1 MFLLYSCNEMEEKFN
16 IEKELKK
23 LPQKPGVYI
32 MHDKDDKIIYVG
44 KAISLKRRVT
54 SYFRKTKKTQ
64 RILNMVALIDHFE
77 YIVCDNEAEAL
88 VLECNLIKK
97 NMPKFNVLLK
107 DDKTYPYIKINVKA
121 KFPDVYITRRVLN
134 DGARYFGPY
143 PNSGAAKE
151 MVEFIKTRFKIR
163 QCKSFKYKDRACL
176 NYYIKK
182 CSGPCMGYISEADYR
197 KRINQII
204 SILDGNVKDVEKE
217 LKNEMELASQK
228 MEYEKAALL
237 RDELYAVQAISQR
250 QKVANISDNDI
261 DVIGFA
267 KNNEKICV
275 EVFYIRNSKMIG
287 RDSFFLNGL
296 NDEADSELTE
306 EFIER
311 FYSDKDIL
319 PNKIMCRNDFEDRE
333 IFEQYLTK
341 KAGRNVEIKVPKI
354 GEKVRL
360 VEMAENNAKITLENK
375 EKSHKNVIV
384 ELKDTLGLSRLPRKI
399 ESFDISNI
407 SGTYMVAGMCVMI
420 DGQIR
425 KNLSRRFKIKTVIG
439 QDDPKSMEEVVTRR
453 LRHSINLMGELEQKN
468 AIDSKDNQNT
478 NKTNENNAEQGVNN
492 AIESNDNQDTNKTNE
507 SNAKQGVNNVLD
519 SKVNSSA
526 INENNYNLSED
537 NSMDDEGIKDNL
549 LNRIDWD
556 RVKKLPKEILQ
567 KYDSSKGFGRLP
579 DLILA
584 DGGITQIRATK
595 AAIRNIEN
603 EIGATLNIAVYGMVK
618 NDKHQTRA
626 LMDENR
632 NEMEISED
640 LFNLITNFQNEVHNT
655 AIGYHKM
662 LRDKSMVKSELDNI
676 SGIGNVKKIELL
688 KKFGSVENIAKASVD
703 EIASVKGINK
713 ELAEKIS
720 KELTK
725 KF

>member
-1 MFLLYSCNEMEEKFN
+1 
-16 IEKELKK
+16 
-23 LPQKPGVYI
+23 
-32 MHDKDDKIIYVG
+32 
-44 KAISLKRRVT
+44 
-54 SYFRKTKKTQ
+54 
-64 RILNMVALIDHFE
+64 
-77 YIVCDNEAEAL
+77 
-88 VLECNLIKK
+88 
-97 NMPKFNVLLK
+97 
-107 DDKTYPYIKINVKA
+107 
-121 KFPDVYITRRVLN
+121 
-134 DGARYFGPY
+134 
-143 PNSGAAKE
+143 
-151 MVEFIKTRFKIR
+151 
-163 QCKSFKYKDRACL
+163 
-176 NYYIKK
+176 
-182 CSGPCMGYISEADYR
+182 MGYISEADYR

-287 RDSFFLNGL
+287 RDNFFLNGL
-296 NDEADSELTE
+296 NDEANSELTE

-453 LRHSINLMGELEQKN
+453 LRHSINLMGELEQRDD
-468 AIDSKDNQNT
+468 IESKDNQDANT
-478 NKTNENNAEQGVNN
+478 K
-492 AIESNDNQDTNKTNE
+492 ESNDNLGTNANE
-507 SNAKQGVNNVLD
+507 SNI
-519 SKVNSSA
+519 NSSV
-526 INENNYNLSED
+526 INENSYNLSED
-537 NSMDDEGIKDNL
+537 NSIDDEGIKDNL

-556 RVKKLPKEILQ
+556 RVRKLPKEILQ
-567 KYDSSKGFGRLP
+567 KYDGSKGFGRLP

-603 EIGATLNIAVYGMVK
+603 EIGTTLNIAVYGMVK